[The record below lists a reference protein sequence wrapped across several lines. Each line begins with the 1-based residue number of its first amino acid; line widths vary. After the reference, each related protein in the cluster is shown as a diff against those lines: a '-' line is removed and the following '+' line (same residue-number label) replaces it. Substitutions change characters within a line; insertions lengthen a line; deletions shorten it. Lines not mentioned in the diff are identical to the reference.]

1 MATTTRNICGA
12 VGLVLVLVLVT
23 TPTFSY
29 ATCCSN
35 LQCPFFP
42 QNIAAGTCGFK
53 PVNCP
58 NSNSI
63 SITGMELKQN
73 DNNDNMRLI
82 VSKTMTCGPTASLFN
97 SDWTFD
103 NGPNAGQFVSY
114 PTTGSSVA
122 VNPCL

>member
-29 ATCCSN
+29 ASCCSN
-35 LQCPFFP
+35 LQCSNPV
-42 QNIAAGTCGFK
+42 NMAKNTCRYYT
-53 PVNCP
+53 VNCP